1 MEDSTISLDLF
12 PLITEYLDYETL
24 ENFKNVNKF
33 CNHLYKKEVFKRKK
47 SIYPYGDRNAM
58 LKFTVNDIYLE
69 EIYCILPNLEIK
81 RIDKLS
87 LPFVSIPLDKWFHYS
102 FRYERWILTGK
113 IIKSVIKLNNKLA
126 EIDRKSDYLSLF
138 FKYKNKE
145 SYLYKI
151 E

>member
-12 PLITEYLDYETL
+12 PLIIEHLDYTTL

-33 CNHLYKKEVFKRKK
+33 CNDLYKKEVFKRKK
-47 SIYPYGDRNAM
+47 SFYPFGEKDAII
-58 LKFTVNDIYLE
+58 KFVINDIYLD
-69 EIYCILPNLEIK
+69 EIYCILPNQEVK
-81 RIDKLS
+81 SIDKLS
-87 LPFVSIPLDKWFHYS
+87 TLYISRLLDKWFHYS
-102 FRYERWILTGK
+102 FRYEKWILTGK
-113 IIKSVIKLNNKLA
+113 IIKSVIRINNKLP
-126 EIDRKSDYLSLF
+126 EIERTDDILSLF